1 MREDQRFRG
10 EAIAEEPTAPTE
22 SGSEPPV
29 EVHAHAMVGAV
40 GGSILANADVARA
53 QERRREA
60 RLRRVLALLC
70 VVLGWM
76 VLRLATGHGL
86 FPSLSVPSSIDRWLP
101 ALAIIVLLGV
111 VMIAPFVGAGRSPHM
126 LIRPGE
132 TEVGLEDVVGIDGIK
147 AEVVRSVNL
156 FLSHQTFRD
165 SMGGSSRR
173 GILFEGPP
181 GTGKTFVA
189 KAMAKEAQVPFLFVS
204 ASAFQSMYFG
214 QTNRKIRTFFK
225 RLRKYARTEGGA
237 IGFIEEIDAIG
248 GARRGQGSGGNEG
261 ITGVVNELLVQ
272 LQSFD
277 SPSRGQRI
285 RNAWIDVINRYLP
298 DGRRLTKPAV
308 VPANVLVVG
317 ATNRKDDLDP
327 ALVRPGRF
335 DRSIYFGLPGRSAR
349 SDIVAYYLGKKAH
362 DVDLDEHEAVDR
374 VAGMTSG
381 YSPAALERLLDE
393 ALIISLTHGRTAMT
407 MPDVAEAKMLVELGV
422 TDPSLYTAE
431 ERVRVATHEAGHATV
446 AYFLGRSRQLDVLS
460 IVKRRDSLGLLQH
473 SDTEERFTQRRDEM
487 NALLQISMGG
497 LVAEEKWFDEVSTGP
512 AGDLSAATVIGAQM
526 IGAFGMGDSLI
537 SIAAAG
543 TGILSGGLVE
553 KVLADS
559 DARAE
564 LNALLSS
571 SREVARAIVTQHG
584 AVVEALRDAL
594 LERDELVG
602 SEITDVISRTVS
614 EPADLCP
621 RPAAERR
628 ATDRR
633 AVERRAAGRRA
644 VDRRAVDRRA
654 AVRP

>member
-1 MREDQRFRG
+1 MREEGHFRG
-10 EAIAEEPTAPTE
+10 GTTAKDHRAPGDPAAEPSA
-22 SGSEPPV
+22 SAQ
-29 EVHAHAMVGAV
+29 HARSMVGAV

-53 QERRREA
+53 QARRRET
-60 RLRRVLALLC
+60 RLRRLFALLC
-70 VVLGWM
+70 VILAWM

-86 FPSLSVPSSIDRWLP
+86 FPSLSVPPSIDRWLP
-101 ALAIIVLLGV
+101 ALAIILLLGV

-248 GARRGQGSGGNEG
+248 GARRGQGNGSSEG
-261 ITGVVNELLVQ
+261 VTGVVNELLVQ

-277 SPSRGQRI
+277 TPSRGQRI

-298 DGRRLTKPAV
+298 DGMRLKKPVV

-349 SDIVAYYLGKKAH
+349 ADILAYYLGKKAH

-374 VAGMTSG
+374 VAAMTSG

-422 TDPSLYTAE
+422 TDPSLYTSE

-512 AGDLSAATVIGAQM
+512 AGDLSTATIIGAQM
-526 IGAFGMGDSLI
+526 IGACGMGDSLI

-553 KVLADS
+553 KVLADKE
-559 DARAE
+559 ARAE
-564 LNALLSS
+564 LDALLSS
-571 SREVARAIVTQHG
+571 SRDVARAIITQHG

-602 SEITDVISRTVS
+602 SEITDVISQSLS
-614 EPADLCP
+614 EPADRCQ
-621 RPAAERR
+621 RRGVERR
-628 ATDRR
+628 SVERRGADRR
-633 AVERRAAGRRA
+633 ASVRA
-644 VDRRAVDRRA
+644 
-654 AVRP
+654 

>member
-1 MREDQRFRG
+1 MREEERFQG
-10 EAIAEEPTAPTE
+10 GTTAA
-22 SGSEPPV
+22 GQPV
-29 EVHAHAMVGAV
+29 PIDHDGGPSASARHAQAMVGAV

-53 QERRREA
+53 QDRRRET
-60 RLRRVLALLC
+60 RLRRALAVLC
-70 VVLGWM
+70 VILAWM
-76 VLRLATGHGL
+76 TLRLATGHGL
-86 FPSLSVPSSIDRWLP
+86 FPSVSVPPSIDRWLP
-101 ALAIIVLLGV
+101 AFAIIILLGV

-132 TEVGLEDVVGIDGIK
+132 TEVGLDDVVGIDGIK

-156 FLSHQTFRD
+156 FLSHQTFHD

-173 GILFEGPP
+173 GVLFEGPP

-214 QTNRKIRTFFK
+214 QTNRKIRSFFK

-248 GARRGQGSGGNEG
+248 GSRRGQGNGSSEG

-277 SPSRGQRI
+277 SPSRGQRV
-285 RNAWIDVINRYLP
+285 RNAWIDIFNRYLP
-298 DGRRLTKPAV
+298 EGMRLKKSAV

-327 ALVRPGRF
+327 ALLRPGRF
-335 DRSIYFGLPGRSAR
+335 DRSIYFGLPGRTAR
-349 SDIVAYYLGKKAH
+349 ADVVAYYLGKKAH
-362 DVDLDEHEAVDR
+362 DEDLDAHEAVDR

-393 ALIISLTHGRTAMT
+393 ALIIALTHGRTAMI
-407 MPDVAEAKMLVELGV
+407 MSDVAEAKMLVELGV
-422 TDPSLYTAE
+422 TDPSLYTPE
-431 ERVRVATHEAGHATV
+431 ERERVATHEAGHAAI

-487 NALLQISMGG
+487 NALLQICMGG

-512 AGDLSAATVIGAQM
+512 AGDLATATTLGAQM
-526 IGAFGMGDSLI
+526 IGACGMGDSLI

-543 TGILSGGLVE
+543 TGLLSGGLVE
-553 KVLADS
+553 KVLADKE
-559 DARAE
+559 ARAE
-564 LNALLSS
+564 LDALLSS
-571 SREVARAIVTQHG
+571 SRDAARAIVTEHSV
-584 AVVEALRDAL
+584 VVEALRDAL

-602 SEITDVISRTVS
+602 SEITDVIAESLMELT
-614 EPADLCP
+614 
-621 RPAAERR
+621 ERR
-628 ATDRR
+628 
-633 AVERRAAGRRA
+633 
-644 VDRRAVDRRA
+644 
-654 AVRP
+654 

>member
-1 MREDQRFRG
+1 MRDDQLFKG
-10 EAIAEEPTAPTE
+10 DATTAGDAPTA
-22 SGSEPPV
+22 SGSKPSPHV
-29 EVHAHAMVGAV
+29 SAHAMVGAM

-53 QERRREA
+53 QEHRREV
-60 RLRRVLALLC
+60 RLRRVLAVCC

-86 FPSLSVPSSIDRWLP
+86 FPSLSIPSSIDRWLP
-101 ALAIIVLLGV
+101 ALAIILLLGV

-248 GARRGQGSGGNEG
+248 GARRGQGNGSSEG

-285 RNAWIDVINRYLP
+285 RNMWIDVINRYLP
-298 DGRRLTKPAV
+298 DDKRLKKPAV

-349 SDIVAYYLGKKAH
+349 ADVVAYYLGKKAH
-362 DVDLDEHEAVDR
+362 DVVLDEHDAVDR
-374 VAGMTSG
+374 IAGMTSG

-422 TDPSLYTAE
+422 TDPSLYTPE

-446 AYFLGRSRQLDVLS
+446 AYFLGRSRHLDVLS
-460 IVKRRDSLGLLQH
+460 IVKRRDALGLLQH

-487 NALLQISMGG
+487 NALLQICMGG
-497 LVAEEKWFDEVSTGP
+497 LVAEEKWFAEVSTGP
-512 AGDLSAATVIGAQM
+512 AGDLSTATMIGAQM
-526 IGAFGMGDSLI
+526 IGACGMGDSLI

-559 DARAE
+559 EARAE
-564 LNALLSS
+564 LEALLSS
-571 SREVARAIVTQHG
+571 SREIARAIVIKHG

-602 SEITDVISRTVS
+602 SEITDVISQHLS
-614 EPADLCP
+614 EPPERCP
-621 RPAAERR
+621 
-628 ATDRR
+628 RR
-633 AVERRAAGRRA
+633 AVERRGA
-644 VDRRAVDRRA
+644 DRRAT
-654 AVRP
+654 VRP

>member
-1 MREDQRFRG
+1 MREDQKFRG
-10 EAIAEEPTAPTE
+10 NPTAGERSATP
-22 SGSEPPV
+22 EPGRSAEPLS
-29 EVHAHAMVGAV
+29 AHALVGAV
-40 GGSILANADVARA
+40 GGSILANADVSRA
-53 QERRREA
+53 QDRRRDK
-60 RLRRVLALLC
+60 RLRRLLAVLC

-76 VLRLATGHGL
+76 VFRLATGHGL
-86 FPSLSVPSSIDRWLP
+86 FPSLSVPPSLDRWLP

-111 VMIAPFVGAGRSPHM
+111 VMIAPFVGAGRSPHV

-132 TEVGLEDVVGIDGIK
+132 TEVGLDDVVGIDGIK

-165 SMGGSSRR
+165 AMGGSSRR
-173 GILFEGPP
+173 GVLFEGPP

-214 QTNRKIRTFFK
+214 QTNRKIRSFFK
-225 RLRKYARTEGGA
+225 RLRKYAQTEGGA

-248 GARRGQGSGGNEG
+248 GSRRGQGNGSSEG

-277 SPSRGQRI
+277 TPSRGQRMK
-285 RNAWIDVINRYLP
+285 NAWIDYVNRYLP
-298 DGRRLTKPAV
+298 EGKRLKKPSL

-349 SDIVAYYLGKKAH
+349 ADIVAYYLGKKAH
-362 DVDLDEHEAVDR
+362 GEDLDEHNAVDR

-381 YSPAALERLLDE
+381 YSPAGLERLLDE
-393 ALIISLTHGRTAMT
+393 ALVIALTHGRTAMS

-422 TDPSLYTAE
+422 TDASIYTTE
-431 ERVRVATHEAGHATV
+431 ERERVATHEAGHATV
-446 AYFLGRSRQLDVLS
+446 AHFLGRDRQLDVLS

-473 SDTEERFTQRRDEM
+473 SDIEERFTQRRDEM

-497 LVAEEKWFDEVSTGP
+497 LVAEERWFDEVSTGP
-512 AGDLSAATVIGAQM
+512 AGDLSAATTLGAQM
-526 IGAFGMGDSLI
+526 IGACGMGESLI

-543 TGILSGGLVE
+543 NNLFSGGLVE
-553 KVLADS
+553 KVLADKE
-559 DARAE
+559 ARAE
-564 LNALLSS
+564 LDALLTS
-571 SREVARAIVTQHG
+571 SRDAARAIVTEHA

-602 SEITDVISRTVS
+602 REITEVIASCLSAVS
-614 EPADLCP
+614 E
-621 RPAAERR
+621 ES
-628 ATDRR
+628 
-633 AVERRAAGRRA
+633 
-644 VDRRAVDRRA
+644 
-654 AVRP
+654 

>member
-1 MREDQRFRG
+1 MREKERFRG
-10 EAIAEEPTAPTE
+10 GATAEGSIALADPEARPAA
-22 SGSEPPV
+22 SV
-29 EVHAHAMVGAV
+29 RRAHSMVGAV

-53 QERRREA
+53 QERRRET
-60 RLRRVLALLC
+60 RLRRVLAVLC
-70 VVLGWM
+70 VVLAWM
-76 VLRLATGHGL
+76 VLRRVTGHGL
-86 FPSLSVPSSIDRWLP
+86 LPHLSVPSSIDRWLP
-101 ALAIIVLLGV
+101 AFAIILLLGV
-111 VMIAPFVGAGRSPHM
+111 VMVGPFIGAGRSPHM

-248 GARRGQGSGGNEG
+248 GARRGQGNGSSEG

-277 SPSRGQRI
+277 SPSRGKRI
-285 RNAWIDVINRYLP
+285 QIAWIDIINRYLP
-298 DGRRLTKPAV
+298 DDKRLKKPSI

-335 DRSIYFGLPGRSAR
+335 DRSIYFGLPGRAAR
-349 SDIVAYYLGKKAH
+349 ADILAYYLGRKAH
-362 DVDLDEHEAVDR
+362 EVDLDDQDAVDR

-407 MPDVAEAKMLVELGV
+407 MPDIAEAKMLVELGV
-422 TDPSLYTAE
+422 TDPSLYTSE
-431 ERVRVATHEAGHATV
+431 ERARVATHEAGHATV
-446 AYFLGRSRQLDVLS
+446 AYFLGQSRQMDVLS

-512 AGDLSAATVIGAQM
+512 AGDLSTATVIGAQM
-526 IGAFGMGDSLI
+526 IGACGMGDSLI

-543 TGILSGGLVE
+543 TGVLSGGLVE
-553 KVLADS
+553 KVLADKE
-559 DARAE
+559 ARAE
-564 LNALLSS
+564 LDALLSS
-571 SREVARAIVTQHG
+571 SRDVARDIVTQH
-584 AVVEALRDAL
+584 ASVVEALRDAL
-594 LERDELVG
+594 LARDELVG
-602 SEITDVISRTVS
+602 SEITEVIAQSLR
-614 EPADLCP
+614 EPTSHCT
-621 RPAAERR
+621 RR
-628 ATDRR
+628 EGDRR
-633 AVERRAAGRRA
+633 S
-644 VDRRAVDRRA
+644 VDRRTADRRS
-654 AVRP
+654 AVRT